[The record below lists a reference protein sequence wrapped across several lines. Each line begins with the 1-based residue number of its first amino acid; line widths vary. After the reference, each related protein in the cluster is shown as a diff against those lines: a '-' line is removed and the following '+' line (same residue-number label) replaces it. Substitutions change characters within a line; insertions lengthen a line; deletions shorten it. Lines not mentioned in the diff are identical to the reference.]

1 MKIKI
6 IILIFLKIFF
16 LKNLFVNSLDIGS
29 KCEILNPISMCSN
42 YLSYKNIYLPYG
54 YTQEIIEANVTAT
67 LTSPM
72 GFSAIPDLI
81 CKENV
86 IKLFCIST
94 YRECNSNINGIS
106 FPLPSN
112 PCQKNCYKV
121 LETCVPFLSFFQGFS
136 CQQNDTDGKDLY
148 PITENYYNLTSYGG
162 SSNQSILCS
171 NPNQGSTNTTV
182 SCVYPLVYVSTDD
195 IKNGEKFHEV
205 MPNCVLPC
213 PLYVYTD
220 KQYDAKFYTEV
231 VFYCVSATIAVYL
244 ILTFGLIQNKITH
257 RSWIIVYLGFTVLAL
272 CASYATQQYG
282 NGDFRCS
289 SQPGR
294 YRSSQDGNCMLT
306 GFFFQ
311 MGGLGTIFM
320 LSLYSF
326 DFFLTI
332 NMKTNKYFLQT
343 SIGVWALIFFFALLP
358 IKHYESTIDS
368 AGCWIGEY
376 NNRFWL
382 YFCFYIPAYIVTFLM
397 VIFITSSIYKVFKMT
412 VLFKSINDRRILFLN
427 LRSVTFLLVIL
438 FCISFT
444 SMYPLYVSYNGEVFY
459 DAIEKW
465 VYCLLEKGNDQC
477 PRIQFSRFGLR
488 YMNAFCMSII
498 GILLLF
504 GLGIDP
510 HIATIYKESERFN
523 YLLHLVGI
531 KWGNTP
537 VPSKKSSTSSNSSGS
552 SGEKTR
558 ETRKTRGQSISLKKI
573 DQSNSNS
580 NEIESSSID
589 NQPSSILNNNNN
601 NDDNDDKQSQ
611 V

>member
-1 MKIKI
+1 ME
-6 IILIFLKIFF
+6 
-16 LKNLFVNSLDIGS
+16 LFVDGLDIGS
-29 KCEILNPISMCSN
+29 RCETLNSKSLCSI
-42 YLSYKNIYLPYG
+42 YLGYTNIYLPYG
-54 YTQEIIEANVTAT
+54 YTQDIIEASVTAT
-67 LTSPM
+67 LSK
-72 GFSAIPDLI
+72 FSAIPDLV

-86 IKLFCIST
+86 IKLFCISS
-94 YRECNSNINGIS
+94 YRECNNNINGIS

-112 PCQKNCYKV
+112 PCEKNCDIV
-121 LETCVPFLSFFQGFS
+121 LETCAPFLIYFEDFS
-136 CQQNDTDGKDLY
+136 CEKNDTDGKNLY
-148 PITENYYNLTSYGG
+148 PVTANYYNLTSYGG
-162 SSNQSILCS
+162 SSNQSIECS
-171 NPNQGSTNTTV
+171 NPNQGPINTTV
-182 SCVYPLVYVSTDD
+182 SCVYPLVYVSNEDL
-195 IKNGEKFHEV
+195 KSGEKYHEV

-220 KQYDAKFYTEV
+220 KQYDIKFYTEV

-244 ILTFGLIQNKITH
+244 ILTFGLFQNKITH
-257 RSWIIVYLGFTVLAL
+257 RGWIIVYLGFTILAL

-289 SQPGR
+289 PQPGR

-444 SMYPLYVSYNGEVFY
+444 SMYPLYVSYNGDVFY
-459 DAIEKW
+459 DSIEKW

-510 HIATIYKESERFN
+510 HIATIYRESERFK
-523 YLLHLVGI
+523 YLLNLIGI
-531 KWGNTP
+531 KWGTTP
-537 VPSKKSSTSSNSSGS
+537 VPQSKKSNTSTNSSGS
-552 SGEKTR
+552 SGEKTTK
-558 ETRKTRGQSISLKKI
+558 ENRKTRGQSISLKKI
-573 DQSNSNS
+573 DQPNS
-580 NEIESSSID
+580 NEIKSSSEG
-589 NQPSSILNNNNN
+589 SSILNN
-601 NDDNDDKQSQ
+601 DNEDGKESQ